1 MDIQTTELLRAS
13 QSWDGVALPAY
24 PAGKPEL
31 IVKRLVFPAGAK
43 TEWHHHPV
51 INYGIIQ
58 QGELTIV
65 CADGTERTFHA
76 GEAMVEVIGTVH
88 RGENRGSHPVI
99 LDMFYVSSPGA
110 DITIPHPELEK

>member
-1 MDIQTTELLRAS
+1 MSIKTTELIHTS

-24 PAGKPEL
+24 PAGQPEL
-31 IVKRLVFPAGAK
+31 IVKRLVFPVGAK
-43 TEWHHHPV
+43 TDWHHHTV

-65 CADGTERTFHA
+65 CADGAERTFQA

-88 RGENRGSHPVI
+88 RGENRGSTPVI
-99 LDMFYVSSPGA
+99 LDMFYASSHGA
-110 DITIPHPELEK
+110 EITISHPELE